1 MTFESYIEDVRYMM
15 NSIVLV
21 DNATVNVDSIK
32 DAKQA
37 FAEICNGIAKGN
49 NGYEDM
55 KEFLEDVANSLIH
68 DEGGKINHILD
79 DVIKDVI
86 AETLNQSR
94 LKMLYGARQYGPSWT
109 QD

>member
-15 NSIVLV
+15 NNIVPV

-49 NGYEDM
+49 NGYEGM
-55 KEFLEDVANSLIH
+55 KKFLEDVANSLIH

>member
-15 NSIVLV
+15 NNIVPV

-37 FAEICNGIAKGN
+37 FAEICNEIARGN
-49 NGYEDM
+49 NGYEKM
-55 KEFLEDVANSLIH
+55 KKFLEKVANSLIH